1 MWLGAVR
8 VTTTPAWRLRRFV
21 DARPYSAD
29 LQSMN
34 RFKILVFAIALT
46 VCASLPAVGQAPTT
60 ILLVRHAE
68 KAGEPTDRDPELSEA
83 GRQRAA
89 ELARVLGDAN
99 ITAIYSTPFIRTEK
113 TAAPLAE
120 KLGLEVTITPIT
132 RTFVQDLA
140 ATLRSQHA
148 GETVLVVGHSN
159 TVPQTITALGVPLDN
174 LEERE
179 YDWLFVVTL
188 VDGHAS
194 LTKLRFGQ

>member
-1 MWLGAVR
+1 
-8 VTTTPAWRLRRFV
+8 
-21 DARPYSAD
+21 
-29 LQSMN
+29 MN
-34 RFKILVFAIALT
+34 RLEIFVFAVALT
-46 VCASLPAVGQAPTT
+46 VCASLPAAGQAPTT

-113 TAAPLAE
+113 TAVPLAE
-120 KLGLEVTITPIT
+120 KLGLEITITPIT
-132 RTFVQDLA
+132 RTFIQDLA
-140 ATLRSQHA
+140 KTLLSQHA

-159 TVPQTITALGVPLDN
+159 SVPQTITALGVPLEN
-174 LEERE
+174 LEEYE

>member
-1 MWLGAVR
+1 
-8 VTTTPAWRLRRFV
+8 
-21 DARPYSAD
+21 
-29 LQSMN
+29 MN
-34 RFKILVFAIALT
+34 RLKILVFAIALT

-83 GRQRAA
+83 GSQRAA

-113 TAAPLAE
+113 TAVPLAE
-120 KLGLEVTITPIT
+120 KLGLDITITPIT

-140 ATLRSQHA
+140 TTLRSQHA

-159 TVPQTITALGVPLDN
+159 SVPQTITALGVPIED
-174 LEERE
+174 LEDHE

-188 VDGHAS
+188 SGAQAS
-194 LTKLRFGQ
+194 LTKLRFGR